1 MPAKFVDSSALLGGA
16 DSRSKCDIGVFKNDL
31 PIGIFPS
38 SWQTEGG
45 PMTYRQ
51 VTAEDRQFIWRLK
64 QENFPIAQIGK
75 LSGRHRSTIYRELK
89 RNKHTTGYYRLD
101 RACELA
107 RARRYK
113 SRRNSHFSESEWDMV
128 LQKLTTEQWSPEQIS
143 NKFREQGVLKIS
155 LETIYKRIRKNRQD
169 GGCLYMSLRQA
180 NKERRKRY
188 RTNDNRGVL
197 RGKRHI
203 SERPE
208 EANNRSEI
216 GHVEADLMHGKYGK
230 DCVLTLVDRKSRKTK
245 VVKLPNKTKRS
256 VTRWLI
262 RMIRKYKIK
271 TITVDNGTEFHG
283 FKYVER
289 CTGVKFFFATPYH
302 SWERGTNENTNGLI
316 RQYLPKWKS
325 MIGLTQRECDKIA
338 HKLNTRP
345 RKCLDWK
352 TPDETHG

>member
-1 MPAKFVDSSALLGGA
+1 
-16 DSRSKCDIGVFKNDL
+16 
-31 PIGIFPS
+31 
-38 SWQTEGG
+38 
-45 PMTYRQ
+45 
-51 VTAEDRQFIWRLK
+51 
-64 QENFPIAQIGK
+64 
-75 LSGRHRSTIYRELK
+75 
-89 RNKHTTGYYRLD
+89 
-101 RACELA
+101 
-107 RARRYK
+107 
-113 SRRNSHFSESEWDMV
+113 MV